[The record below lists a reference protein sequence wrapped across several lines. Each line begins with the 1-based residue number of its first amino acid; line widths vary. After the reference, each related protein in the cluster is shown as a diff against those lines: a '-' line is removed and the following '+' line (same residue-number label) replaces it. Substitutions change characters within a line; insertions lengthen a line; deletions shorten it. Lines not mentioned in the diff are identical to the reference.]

1 MPSLIIK
8 THLRKKN
15 LDNIIKKGEEMK
27 TKVEDQIKV
36 LLYDTSWGG
45 ESILKIEHKKDIFTI
60 KEDIDAFH
68 IEKNDKVI
76 FNSEFDLQT
85 ATFKININ
93 NITKSFIDIMKR
105 YDEKIL
111 SEKSCL
117 NGSDF
122 TFRKLARLC
131 EIIEND
137 PKTTYEGLD

>member
-1 MPSLIIK
+1 
-8 THLRKKN
+8 
-15 LDNIIKKGEEMK
+15 MK

-36 LLYDTSWGG
+36 LSYDTSWGG

-105 YDEKIL
+105 YDEEIL
-111 SEKSCL
+111 SEKHCL

-131 EIIEND
+131 EIIEDD
-137 PKTTYEGLD
+137 PKATYEGLD

>member
-27 TKVEDQIKV
+27 TKVEDQIKI
-36 LLYDTSWGG
+36 LSYDSSWGV
-45 ESILKIEHKKDIFTI
+45 SIVKIEYKKDIFTI
-60 KEDIDAFH
+60 KQEINAFH
-68 IEKNDKVI
+68 IEKNDEVI

-85 ATFKININ
+85 VTNKININ

-105 YDEKIL
+105 YDKEFL
-111 SEKSCL
+111 SEKYFL

-131 EIIEND
+131 EIIEDD
-137 PKTTYEGLD
+137 PKATYEGLD

>member
-1 MPSLIIK
+1 
-8 THLRKKN
+8 
-15 LDNIIKKGEEMK
+15 MK

-36 LLYDTSWGG
+36 LSYDTSWGG

-60 KEDIDAFH
+60 KEDIDAFN

-85 ATFKININ
+85 ATYKININ
-93 NITKSFIDIMKR
+93 KINKSFIDIMKK
-105 YDEKIL
+105 YDKEFL
-111 SEKSCL
+111 SEKHCI

-131 EIIEND
+131 EIIEDD
-137 PKTTYEGLD
+137 PKATYEGLE

>member
-1 MPSLIIK
+1 MK

-27 TKVEDQIKV
+27 TKVEDQIKI
-36 LLYDTSWGG
+36 LSYDSSWGV
-45 ESILKIEHKKDIFTI
+45 SIVKIEYKKDIFTI
-60 KEDIDAFH
+60 KQEINAFH
-68 IEKNDKVI
+68 IEKNDEVI

-85 ATFKININ
+85 VTNKININ

-105 YDEKIL
+105 YDKEFL
-111 SEKSCL
+111 SEKYFL

-131 EIIEND
+131 EIIEDD
-137 PKTTYEGLD
+137 PKATYEGLD